1 MILPIHPSTHLP
13 SMFDFLNPEALSLK
27 PAQIARSLRWL
38 GWVGFWLQALFGF
51 IPILVLVANVLAR
64 PGQAGGFSLGLW
76 LAIACLVILC
86 FSIYWC
92 FRYTRL
98 ATRLESRDLRP
109 AKAQVIRDLKLG
121 LTANASVMV
130 IAVLI
135 ALLRVGELTFKM
147 LTLPQGATVI
157 APNQLG
163 TTIGTPGALI
173 TPSNMIAI
181 QAMLNI
187 IAAGLVGTI
196 VALLL
201 LYRVGQHRNPN
212 D

>member
-1 MILPIHPSTHLP
+1 MKL
-13 SMFDFLNPEALSLK
+13 LK
-27 PAQIARSLRWL
+27 PESTSPTPQQVAYSLRWL
-38 GWVGFWLQALFGF
+38 GWIGFWSQALLGF
-51 IPILVLVANVLAR
+51 IPILVVVANVLFK
-64 PGQAGGFSLGLW
+64 PGQQQIGGFSMGLW
-76 LAIACLVILC
+76 LAIACLIILL

-98 ATRLESRDLRP
+98 ANQLENQNLRP
-109 AKAQVIRDLKLG
+109 TKAQVIRDLRLG
-121 LTANASVMV
+121 LIANIGIMA

-135 ALLRVGELTFKM
+135 ALSRVGALTFKM

-157 APNQLG
+157 APNQIG
-163 TTIGTPGALI
+163 TTVAAPGALI

-181 QAMLNI
+181 QAMINA
-187 IAAGLVGTI
+187 IAAGLVGVV

-201 LYRVGQHRNPN
+201 LYQVGQHRNS